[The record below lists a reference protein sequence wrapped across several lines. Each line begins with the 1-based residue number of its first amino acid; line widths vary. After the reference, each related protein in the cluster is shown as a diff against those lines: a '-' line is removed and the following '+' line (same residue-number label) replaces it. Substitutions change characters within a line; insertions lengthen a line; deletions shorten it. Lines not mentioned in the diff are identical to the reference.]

1 MVNDPGGSETS
12 RGRRS
17 LGLAWKIHHWKGSQ
31 PTRPRCRAREAGREH
46 QGVMLHKEKR
56 GV

>member
-31 PTRPRCRAREAGREH
+31 STRPRCRAREAGREH